1 MVRLLK
7 SCLFKEDPTMK
18 KLFQEPEV
26 DLLKF
31 SVTDVITSSPN
42 DDLDLDPNETPRL

>member
-1 MVRLLK
+1 
-7 SCLFKEDPTMK
+7 MK
-18 KLFQEPEV
+18 KLFQEP
-26 DLLKF
+26 DLELLQF